1 MRQLTT
7 TVNVIAP
14 PPPTS
19 EPTARA
25 PSPAILSLD
34 RSLAVAGT
42 ERKTDGASEALHL
55 QVATDDSK
63 KRLDIY
69 SGRRVQSP

>member
-1 MRQLTT
+1 
-7 TVNVIAP
+7 
-14 PPPTS
+14 
-19 EPTARA
+19 
-25 PSPAILSLD
+25 
-34 RSLAVAGT
+34 
-42 ERKTDGASEALHL
+42 LHL